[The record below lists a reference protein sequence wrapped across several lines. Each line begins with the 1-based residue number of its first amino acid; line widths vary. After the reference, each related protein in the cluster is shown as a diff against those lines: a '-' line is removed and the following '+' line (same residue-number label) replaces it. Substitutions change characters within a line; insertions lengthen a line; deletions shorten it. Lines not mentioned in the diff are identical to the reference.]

1 MKTIEYE
8 KLSKKEAKWL
18 NIEKMLN
25 DNTLLI
31 KHGS

>member
-8 KLSKKEAKWL
+8 KLSKKESKWL

-25 DNTLLI
+25 DNALLI
-31 KHGS
+31 KHES